1 GAGLHQSVRVGGVAM
16 ATAAAANVTEFV
28 FEWEGRDRNG
38 KQVRGETR
46 AAGENQVNAALR
58 RQGVTPTKVKKRRM
72 RSGAK
77 IKAKDISIFTRQ
89 LATMMKAGVPLLQAF
104 DIVGRGN
111 ANASVAKLLN
121 DVRTD

>member
-1 GAGLHQSVRVGGVAM
+1 M
-16 ATAAAANVTEFV
+16 ATAAAKVTEFV

-46 AAGENQVNAALR
+46 AAGENQVQAALR

-77 IKAKDISIFTRQ
+77 IRTKDIAIFTR
-89 LATMMKAGVPLLQAF
+89 
-104 DIVGRGN
+104 
-111 ANASVAKLLN
+111 
-121 DVRTD
+121 